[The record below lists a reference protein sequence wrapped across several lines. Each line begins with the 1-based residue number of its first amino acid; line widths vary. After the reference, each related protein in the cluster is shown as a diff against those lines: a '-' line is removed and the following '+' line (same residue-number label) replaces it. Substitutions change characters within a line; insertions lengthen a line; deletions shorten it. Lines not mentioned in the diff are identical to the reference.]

1 MLRLLPLL
9 AAACI
14 VAACGEDEGG
24 AEAAGGSSR
33 PAVTLESVPHE
44 RGPLT
49 TLRSMAG
56 VQVPQ
61 VTVTKKAAPGT
72 APGFILANARASKPG
87 QRMGPIM
94 FDEEGRVR
102 WFHRLPANRTS
113 VNLQVQELGGKKVL
127 TWAERPPVLG
137 PDDVY
142 NGRYESSYMV
152 VADEDYRETHKVRVK
167 GVPQGLNALHEFHIT
182 PEGTAFIIGF
192 RNIRSARAGNK
203 RVTEGLIQE
212 IDLETG
218 KVLLDWRS
226 LDHVPVSEAAV
237 PAQPGLPWDY
247 IHLNSVSEDSDG
259 NLLVSARH
267 THAVYK
273 LDRKTGKVIW
283 TLGGKGSDFEMGAG
297 AEFRYQHDAQRLEDG
312 RLQIFDNAASD
323 FDKKGVEQSRVLRL
337 ELDEET
343 MTAKVAQEVTHPG
356 KLLAFSQGN
365 SRVLPNGNLFV
376 GWGSVPV
383 FSEHSPEGEL
393 LWSAKFPAP
402 TYQSYRGFKAEWKAT
417 PRGRPSVAASGNSV
431 YASFNGA
438 TDVTHW
444 RVRGGSA
451 PAELKEI
458 GVAAWKQL
466 ETRITVTGAPEYV
479 QVEALDASGKVL
491 GRSEPVRAGA

>member
-1 MLRLLPLL
+1 MSRVVPLL
-9 AAACI
+9 AAACLL
-14 VAACGEDEGG
+14 AACGDDDSEST
-24 AEAAGGSSR
+24 AAGGSSK
-33 PAVTLESVPHE
+33 PAVTLKSEPNE

-49 TLRSMAG
+49 TLRSMPG

-61 VTVTKKAAPGT
+61 ITVTKKAAQGT

-94 FDEEGRVR
+94 FDEDGRVR

-113 VNLQVQELGGKKVL
+113 VNLQVQELNGKKVL

-137 PDDVY
+137 PNDVY
-142 NGRYESSYMV
+142 NGRYDTSYMV
-152 VADEDYRETHKVRVK
+152 VTDEKYREIQKVRVK

-182 PEGTAFIIGF
+182 PKGTAFIIGF
-192 RNIRSARAGNK
+192 RNIRSERAGNK
-203 RVTEGLIQE
+203 RVTEGLVQE
-212 IDLETG
+212 IDLKTG

-273 LDRKTGKVIW
+273 LNRKTGEVMW
-283 TLGGKGSDFEMGAG
+283 TLGGKNSDFEMGKG
-297 AEFRYQHDAQRLEDG
+297 AQFKYQHDAQRMKDG

-337 ELDEET
+337 ELDEKA

-365 SRVLPNGNLFV
+365 SRALPNGNLFV

-383 FSEHSPEGEL
+383 FSEHSPDGGL
-393 LWSAKFPAP
+393 LWSAKFPGP
-402 TYQSYRGFKAEWKAT
+402 TYQSYRGFKAEWKGT
-417 PRGRPSVAASGNSV
+417 PPGRPRVAVVRTSV
-431 YASFNGA
+431 YASFNGS

-444 RVRGGSA
+444 RVRGGARPGS
-451 PAELKEI
+451 LKEI

-466 ETRITVTGAPEYV
+466 ETRITVTGSPEYV
-479 QVEALDASGKVL
+479 QVEALDSAGRVL
-491 GRSEPVRAGA
+491 GRSEPVRAEA